1 MTVVVGYLPN
11 EYGEAALTLAIREA
25 RSRGTG
31 LLVLNTSK
39 GESLSDPRFAT
50 GSQLSALEER
60 LAGSGVSVEM
70 RQLVGV
76 DGAAEIVNA
85 AGDVGAELIV
95 IGIRDRSAV
104 GKLLMGSV
112 AQGVITHAPCP
123 VLTVRP
129 EALPADSA

>member
-11 EYGEAALTLAIREA
+11 EYGEAALALGLREA

-31 LLVLNTSK
+31 VLVLNTTR
-39 GESLSDPRFAT
+39 GEALADPRYATGDQLSELEGRLSD
-50 GSQLSALEER
+50 
-60 LAGSGVSVEM
+60 SGVAAEV

-76 DGAAEIVNA
+76 DGATEIVNA
-85 AGDVGAELIV
+85 ARDAGAELIV

-112 AQGVITHAPCP
+112 AQGVITSAPCP

-129 EALPADSA
+129 EALSAETA